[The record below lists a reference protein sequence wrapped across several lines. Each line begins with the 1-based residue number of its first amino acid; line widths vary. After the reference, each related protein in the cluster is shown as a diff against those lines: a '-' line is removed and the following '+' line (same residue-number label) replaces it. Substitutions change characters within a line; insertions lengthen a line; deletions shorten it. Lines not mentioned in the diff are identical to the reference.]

1 MKAVALDLDGFSG
14 GGATAIGDLADAVRR
29 VRGAGKPVVAYG
41 VGYTDDSY
49 ALASAA
55 SEIWLNPLGG
65 VLITGPGGSNLYYKG
80 LLDKL
85 GVTANVYRVG
95 TYKSAVEPYIRN
107 DMSPEAKQNYTGARP
122 GAARKLAAGGQAG
135 AAEGERRPVPHQHE
149 RRRRGRRAATWPR
162 RRCRPA

>member
-1 MKAVALDLDGFSG
+1 KGSHDCRVKAVVPEPRGYTDR
-14 GGATAIGDLADAVRR
+14 GATEIGVLGHTVRR
-29 VRGAGKPVVAYG
+29 VRAAGKSVVAYG

-65 VLITGPGGSNLYYKG
+65 VLIAGPGGSNLYFKG

-95 TYKSAVEPYIRN
+95 TYKSAVEPFIRN
-107 DMSPEAKQNYTGARP
+107 DMSPEARQNYTALDEARLETWKQEVKLARP
-122 GAARKLAAGGQAG
+122 NANIDLFLNNMNGA
-135 AAEGERRPVPHQHE
+135 V
-149 RRRRGRRAATWPR
+149 
-162 RRCRPA
+162 